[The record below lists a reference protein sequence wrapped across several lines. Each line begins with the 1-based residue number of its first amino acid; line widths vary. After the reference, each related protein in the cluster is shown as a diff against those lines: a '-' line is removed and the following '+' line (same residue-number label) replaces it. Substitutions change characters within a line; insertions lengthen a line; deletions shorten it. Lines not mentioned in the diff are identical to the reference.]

1 MIDLALDWSAID
13 KTKIEISLIKF
24 VGNAKLNCL
33 RQVLFPLFSSIFF
46 VVNPEKLLEL
56 LDKREAHLFREHSK
70 NGFSC
75 KRSKSL

>member
-46 VVNPEKLLEL
+46 VVNPEKLL
-56 LDKREAHLFREHSK
+56 DKRQAHLFREHSK
-70 NGFSC
+70 NEFSC
-75 KRSKSL
+75 KRPKSL